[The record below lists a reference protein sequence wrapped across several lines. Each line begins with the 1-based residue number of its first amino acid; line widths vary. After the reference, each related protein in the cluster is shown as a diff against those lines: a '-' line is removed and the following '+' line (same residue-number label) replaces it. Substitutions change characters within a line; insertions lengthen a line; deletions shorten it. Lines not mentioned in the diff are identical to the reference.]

1 MTMGIKSF
9 YFNSPMDRY
18 GYIRIPVSHIP
29 ADIMDQYQLDPF
41 IVNGYVMVKI
51 RKGMY
56 GSPQARILAH
66 NRLKKH
72 LLSH

>member
-1 MTMGIKSF
+1 MTMDIKSF
-9 YFNSPMDRY
+9 YFNSPMGRY

-41 IVNGYVMVKI
+41 IVNGFVMVKI

-56 GSPQARILAH
+56 GSPQAGILAH
-66 NRLKKH
+66 NQLKKH